1 MKNRTSDF
9 LAAALISFL
18 LTAGSLLAP
27 VTAFSLPADWKW
39 VLPVCAGAAALFS
52 FFAVFTKRRI
62 SMPILLLIGAGFVFW
77 KGTRLLL
84 SAKFALQALI
94 NQYCLAFPTLVP
106 YRVNLEAVSGATL
119 GVCVLGAV
127 LCFLCAN
134 AVSRHRALPAILVT
148 LPFMVCSLIILDFGP
163 NVLSAA
169 AYLCGVSLLLL
180 SQLTGKQNPASAG
193 TLTLRLAVPVTALLL
208 VVLAVVPYQN
218 YVRRSWSDKL
228 RPKLNE
234 AVDDLSFFR
243 VNEKTGQ
250 VQFVSPINRTLG
262 SSIWNSGLSGFD
274 LNRVGPQRK
283 TGAHVMD
290 VLSDYEATLYLR
302 GISYGVYAG
311 NRWDMIDDAVYE
323 AEEYEPLFSHRPD
336 EYGQD
341 ISIRTDRAASIYYL
355 PSAIRAA
362 LPEHGVVHYDTYLEN
377 PEREKEYTV
386 SISYEAIPVTMQKPS
401 AGVEKFYTQVPEQ
414 TRKALEE
421 TLLELDSFERGL
433 YGYSDTV
440 LDIVMRTNDY
450 VKQSARYDLNTPAC
464 PDGEDFVAWFLLES
478 DTGYCVHFATAMT
491 VLLRCQGV
499 PARLVTG
506 YVAYARP
513 DVWSPVTEDTAH
525 AWVEFY
531 SAGYWMPVDP
541 TPPEALITTDEAAE
555 AQPVEKTHSEIS
567 QKPSETEPDQKET
580 DTQNKDNKSQKSN
593 VSKKKTIK
601 IPDYLL
607 IFLIITAIIFVWNIL
622 LRMLRKRAS
631 EKGSTN
637 RRAVNLYRHIQFL
650 QKLSGLDIPQE
661 ITELA
666 MKARFSQHK
675 LTQDELQ
682 QIERFMSE
690 KENTMYE
697 KVSLPK
703 KLLYRVFLAIPSE
716 KQKIDPD

>member
-1 MKNRTSDF
+1 MKNRIASF
-9 LAAALISFL
+9 FAAALISFL
-18 LTAGSLLAP
+18 MAAGSLLAP
-27 VTAFSLPADWKW
+27 VTAFSLPVGKRWI
-39 VLPVCAGAAALFS
+39 LLVCAGAAVLFS
-52 FFAVFTKRRI
+52 FLAVFTKRRI
-62 SMPILLLIGAGFVFW
+62 SMPILLLIGVGLAIW
-77 KGTRLLL
+77 KRTCLLF

-94 NQYCLAFPTLVP
+94 NQYSLAIPVLVP
-106 YRVNLEAVSGATL
+106 YRVNLEAVGGATL
-119 GVCVLGAV
+119 AVCVLGGV
-127 LCFLCAN
+127 LCLLCAN
-134 AVSRHRALPAILVT
+134 AVSRHRALPAILLT
-148 LPFMVCSLIILDFGP
+148 LPFMAGSLIILDFGP
-163 NVLSAA
+163 DVSAAA
-169 AYLCGVSLLLL
+169 AYLDGTALLLL
-180 SQLTGKQNPASAG
+180 GQLAGKQDPASAG
-193 TLTLRLAVPVTALLL
+193 KLTLRLAVPVTVLLL

-218 YVRRSWSDKL
+218 YERNSWSDKL
-228 RPKLNE
+228 RPKLNKVVE
-234 AVDDLSFFR
+234 DLSFFR

-262 SSIWNSGLSGFD
+262 SSVWNSGLSGFD

-290 VLSDYEATLYLR
+290 VLSDYETTLYLR

-323 AEEYEPLFSHRPD
+323 SEGYEPLFSNRPD
-336 EYGQD
+336 KVWKD

-355 PSAIRAA
+355 PHAIRST
-362 LPEHGVVHYDTYLEN
+362 LPEHGVVHYDAYLGN

-401 AGVEKFYTQVPEQ
+401 AGVEKLYTQVSEQ

-421 TLLELDSFERGL
+421 TLRELDSFERGL
-433 YGYSDTV
+433 YGYGDTD

-450 VKQSARYDLNTPAC
+450 VKQSARYDLNTPSC
-464 PDGEDFVAWFLLES
+464 PAGEDFAAWFLQES
-478 DTGYCVHFATAMT
+478 DTGYCVHFATALA

-541 TPPEALITTDEAAE
+541 TPPEALLAADVQAGEERPDETAPAATDPEPE
-555 AQPVEKTHSEIS
+555 
-567 QKPSETEPDQKET
+567 QKEPDPKEPET
-580 DTQNKDNKSQKSN
+580 YTAENGSSEPGKTGKKS
-593 VSKKKTIK
+593 IK
-601 IPDYLL
+601 IPVIVTILL
-607 IFLIITAIIFVWNIL
+607 CIAATLLVWNIL

-650 QKLSGLDIPQE
+650 QKLSGSDLPQE

-675 LTQDELQ
+675 LTQEELH
-682 QIERFMSE
+682 QIIKYVSE
-690 KENTMYE
+690 KEKSMYE
-697 KVSLPK
+697 KASLPK
-703 KLLYRVFLAIPSE
+703 KMLYRIVLAIPSG
-716 KQKIDPD
+716 K